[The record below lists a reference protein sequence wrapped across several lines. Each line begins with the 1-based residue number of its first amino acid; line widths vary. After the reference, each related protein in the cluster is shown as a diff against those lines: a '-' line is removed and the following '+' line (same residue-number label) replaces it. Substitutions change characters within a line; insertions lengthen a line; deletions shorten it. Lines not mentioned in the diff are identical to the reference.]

1 MPNRVK
7 EEGNETVVVQS
18 TINETGEVGNV
29 EPLQGKDSPSL
40 AALTN
45 SVSTWKFE
53 PASNGAERVAVAAR
67 VLLIKGEDYFRFN
80 VSASF
85 H

>member
-7 EEGNETVVVQS
+7 EEGNETVVFRF
-18 TINETGEVGNV
+18 TINETGEVGNI
-29 EPLQGKDSPSL
+29 EPLQGKHSRSL

-53 PASNGAERVAVAAR
+53 PAFNGTERVEAAAR
-67 VLLIKGEDYFRFN
+67 VLLIKGEDQFRFD
-80 VSASF
+80 VSSSF